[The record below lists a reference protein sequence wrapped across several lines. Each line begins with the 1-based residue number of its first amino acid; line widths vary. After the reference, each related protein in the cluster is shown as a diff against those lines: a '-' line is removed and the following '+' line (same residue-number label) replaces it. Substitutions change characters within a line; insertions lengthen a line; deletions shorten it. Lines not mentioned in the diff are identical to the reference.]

1 MNTYFKVIEDL
12 KTIAIAEPFVNT
24 VTQGDITEIDLN
36 KTTIFPLCHIS
47 VSGADLQTNLN
58 TLNISVILMDIIDHS
73 KESSSSDIR
82 GNNNEM
88 DVLNTHLG
96 VAARIQAAI
105 ARQSA
110 YRDQYELTSSFSCEP
125 FTERFENNMA
135 GWAVTFTVQIQNP
148 MTSAT

>member
-12 KTIAIAEPFVNT
+12 KTIALAEPFVNT

-36 KTTIFPLCHIS
+36 KTTIFPLCHLT
-47 VSGADLQTNLN
+47 VSGADVQTNVT
-58 TLNISVILMDIIDHS
+58 TLNISVILMDIVDHS

-96 VAARIQAAI
+96 VASRIQAAI

-135 GWAVTFTVQIQNP
+135 GWAITFTIIIQNP
-148 MTSAT
+148 MTSAV